1 MSKKTGFLQTSVGKK
16 YLMAVTGLILI
27 GFVIGHMVGNLQIFA
42 GQDKLNAYAQ
52 FLQGLGPLL
61 WVVRLILLATF
72 AVHIVTAIRIV
83 MENMKARPVPYKVQ
97 KTNEA
102 SFASRT
108 MKQTGPIIL
117 AFIVYHLLHF
127 TLGTIDPSFSE
138 LKDTQGR
145 HDVYS
150 MVIHGFSS
158 PLVSLAYIASMF
170 LLCLHLSHAFFSI
183 FQTFGLNNPKF
194 DAKLKFVSNILA
206 FAIFVGNSSMPVA
219 VLLKWITMPV

>member
-27 GFVIGHMVGNLQIFA
+27 GFVIGHMIGNLQIFA

-61 WVVRLILLATF
+61 WVVRLVLLTTF
-72 AVHIVTAIRIV
+72 VVHMITAIRIV
-83 MENMKARPVPYKVQ
+83 IENRKARPVPYKVL

-108 MKQTGPIIL
+108 MKQTGIIIL
-117 AFIVYHLLHF
+117 AFTVYHLLHF
-127 TLGTIDPSFSE
+127 TIGTIDPSFSQ
-138 LKDTQGR
+138 LKENGR

-194 DAKLKFVSNILA
+194 DCKLKIVSNILA
-206 FAIFVGNSSMPVA
+206 FVIFIGNSSMPVA
-219 VLLKWITMPV
+219 VLLKWITIPV